1 MNAQNLPDFE
11 CARAGSRFFHHAN
24 GLRQHYLDVGK
35 GAPILMLH
43 GNPSWCYYW
52 RHLIGQLS
60 DRYRCI
66 APDHIGM
73 GWSDKPD
80 SRRYAYR
87 LQDRIDDLD
96 ALMATVLPEGPV
108 TLAVHD
114 WGGMIGM
121 GWALRHPE
129 RIQRVIFLNTAAFPK
144 PESKRL
150 PASLSLVRNSRLG
163 AWLVRQHNFFAWG
176 ATWLGVSRT
185 MSPAVKAAYLS
196 PYDTPANRIGTLRFV
211 QDIPLQPGD
220 AGYST
225 LVEAEALLRRFRQ
238 LPVFIGWG
246 LKDFVFDHHFL
257 DRFRELLPE
266 AEVHALADAGHYVLE
281 DAHERLVPAIRRFLD
296 QHPQNRS

>member
-1 MNAQNLPDFE
+1 LNAANLPDFE
-11 CARAGSRFFHHAN
+11 RAATGSHFFQHGN
-24 GLRQHYLDVGK
+24 GLRQHYLDVGR
-35 GAPILMLH
+35 GPPVVMLH

-52 RHLIGQLS
+52 RHLCNGLA

-66 APDHIGM
+66 VPDHIGM

-80 SRRYAYR
+80 SRRYGYR
-87 LQDRIDDLD
+87 LQDRINDLD
-96 ALMATVLPEGPV
+96 ALLARVVPEGPV

-121 GWALRHPE
+121 GWALLHPE
-129 RIQRVIFLNTAAFPK
+129 RVNRVIFLNTAAFPK
-144 PESKRL
+144 PPGKRL
-150 PASLSLVRNSRLG
+150 PASLGLVRNTSLG
-163 AWLVRQHNFFAWG
+163 AWLVERLNFFAWG
-176 ATWLGVSRT
+176 ATRLGVTRP

-211 QDIPLQPGD
+211 QDIPLQPGE

-225 LVEAEALLRRFRQ
+225 LVEAEALLARFRE

-257 DRFRELLPE
+257 ARFRELLPN

-281 DAHERLVPAIRRFLD
+281 DAHERLVPAIRSFLD
-296 QHPQNRS
+296 RHGG

>member
-1 MNAQNLPDFE
+1 
-11 CARAGSRFFHHAN
+11 
-24 GLRQHYLDVGK
+24 
-35 GAPILMLH
+35 MLH
-43 GNPSWCYYW
+43 GNPSWSYYW
-52 RHLIGQLS
+52 RHLINGLA
-60 DRYRCI
+60 DGYRCI
-66 APDHIGM
+66 VPDHIGM

-80 SRRYAYR
+80 TRRYGYR

-96 ALMATVLPEGPV
+96 ALLASVLPDGPV

-129 RIQRVIFLNTAAFPK
+129 RIRRVVFLNTAAFPK
-144 PESKRL
+144 PASKRL
-150 PASLSLVRNSRLG
+150 PMALGLVRNTGFG

-185 MSPAVKAAYLS
+185 MSAEVKAAYLS
-196 PYDTPANRIGTLRFV
+196 PYDTPDNRVGTLRFV
-211 QDIPLQPGD
+211 QDIPLRPGD

-225 LVEAEALLRRFRQ
+225 LVDAENLLARFRE

-246 LKDFVFDHHFL
+246 LRDFVFDHHFL
-257 DRFRELLPE
+257 ERFRTLLPE

-281 DAHERLVPAIRRFLD
+281 DAHERLVPAIRSFLD
-296 QHPQNRS
+296 RHGG

>member
-1 MNAQNLPDFE
+1 
-11 CARAGSRFFHHAN
+11 
-24 GLRQHYLDVGK
+24 
-35 GAPILMLH
+35 MLH

-52 RHLIGQLS
+52 RHLVNGLS

-66 APDHIGM
+66 VPDHIGM

-80 SRRYAYR
+80 ARRYGYR
-87 LQDRIDDLD
+87 LQDRVDDLD
-96 ALMATVLPEGPV
+96 ALLAKVLPDGPV

-129 RIQRVIFLNTAAFPK
+129 RIRRVVFLNTAAFPK
-144 PESKRL
+144 PASKRL
-150 PASLSLVRNSRLG
+150 PVALGLVRNTRLG
-163 AWLVRQHNFFAWG
+163 AWLVNQHNFFAWG
-176 ATWLGVSRT
+176 ATWLGVART
-185 MSPAVKAAYLS
+185 MSPEVKAAYLS

-211 QDIPLQPGD
+211 QDIPLQAGE

-225 LVEAEALLRRFRQ
+225 LVDAEALLSRFRE

-246 LKDFVFDHHFL
+246 LKDFVFDRHFL
-257 DRFRELLPE
+257 ERFRELLPA

-281 DAHERLVPAIRRFLD
+281 DAHERLVPAIRGFLD
-296 QHPQNRS
+296 RHGG

>member
-296 QHPQNRS
+296 QHPENRS

>member
-1 MNAQNLPDFE
+1 MNAQNLPDFA
-11 CARAGSRFFHHAN
+11 CAHSGSRYFHHTQ
-24 GLRQHYLDVGK
+24 GLRQHYLDVGQ
-35 GAPILMLH
+35 GAPVVMLH
-43 GNPSWCYYW
+43 GNPSWCFYW
-52 RHLIGQLS
+52 RHLVNGLS

-66 APDHIGM
+66 VPDHIGM

-80 SRRYAYR
+80 SQRYGYR
-87 LQDRIDDLD
+87 LQDRVDDLD
-96 ALMATVLPEGPV
+96 ALLAKVLPDGPV

-129 RIQRVIFLNTAAFPK
+129 RIRRLIFLNTAAFPK
-144 PESKRL
+144 PVSKRL
-150 PASLSLVRNSRLG
+150 PSRLGLVRNTGLG

-176 ATWLGVSRT
+176 ATWLGVSRP

-220 AGYST
+220 PGYST
-225 LVEAEALLRRFRQ
+225 LVEAEALLDRFRS

-246 LKDFVFDHHFL
+246 LRDFVFDHHFL
-257 DRFRELLPE
+257 DRFRTLLPD
-266 AEVHALADAGHYVLE
+266 AEVHALADAGHYVME
-281 DAHERLVPAIRRFLD
+281 DAHERLVPLIRAFLD
-296 QHPQNRS
+296 RHG